1 MKKKEIVK
9 RILFCLLACFLM
21 GNWVPALA
29 EDASEQ
35 TEKAEAAERGRQAL
49 LDTGHADFLHFPAEE
64 DYLTEWKTLYARKA
78 FHSSS
83 LEVKSVPDMLDSD
96 FPNIPYLYEGTEVT
110 VVAEQ
115 GEMSCFLYHGSNN
128 KHYCGWIKSI
138 RLLEEFPGRTIIS
151 GDKKADVQPIE
162 EDPEISWGELGFQK
176 FWHPYSRLSETVH
189 GCIGFTLEYQLIKEN
204 TRDLD
209 IYCPREIWVN
219 TGTKWVQVGCFE
231 YPEKGAV
238 KVQVWLE
245 EPMDIIAI
253 GTIAQCPDPDIF
265 LTRQTAYDFCVSAPQ
280 YTK

>member
-1 MKKKEIVK
+1 M
-9 RILFCLLACFLM
+9 
-21 GNWVPALA
+21 
-29 EDASEQ
+29 
-35 TEKAEAAERGRQAL
+35 T
-49 LDTGHADFLHFPAEE
+49 
-64 DYLTEWKTLYARKA
+64 
-78 FHSSS
+78 
-83 LEVKSVPDMLDSD
+83 
-96 FPNIPYLYEGTEVT
+96 
-110 VVAEQ
+110 EQ
-115 GEMSCFLYHGSNN
+115 GEMSCFLYRGSNN